1 MSDDNKQNNNN
12 SHYIKKQGVTRS
24 NPLNKG
30 VEKPAPSEE
39 LIKILKEES
48 KKD

>member
-1 MSDDNKQNNNN
+1 MSEKKSNSDN